1 MRRRGCMQA
10 LALAAALPW
19 AGSRAA
25 VAAAPGLAA
34 HDTVMAAAQ
43 ALDVFVVLRR
53 ASAAGQRVDWFDGK
67 GLELRGRF
75 TSPAPLHPR
84 LAFSASATGHA
95 HAWLSTA
102 AGDAVRLRLDAEEPP
117 LVRPLGRTLAGLA
130 VAADG
135 GCVMA
140 VHDDPPQ
147 LVFWDAAL
155 AQPLGRIA
163 VATREGRAAA
173 GVAAWCEAAMRR
185 SFFVAP
191 AGLAELWEIS
201 HDRRAEDFYEGLVH
215 DYRFGEGVPTR
226 GYLGARRIRLPRPLA
241 SLALDPEAVHV
252 LGEGAGSGGASD
264 AIDIVNPDVR
274 RRVAVLDGAPL
285 RLRGAAFVAA
295 AAAAGASSAAPHAA
309 SLLVP
314 LAGQPAL
321 ALVDSEHWTIA
332 ARIALPG
339 EAIAVAAHRRAP
351 QALVSMRTS
360 AGDLLGTLDLQ
371 HRSLASMRRFDGV
384 RLAPPV
390 LSRDGKR
397 VLVVREG
404 QALLVLDASTLA
416 DAAELPGDESVAV
429 RATAARRSP
438 SLARPA

>member
-1 MRRRGCMQA
+1 
-10 LALAAALPW
+10 
-19 AGSRAA
+19 
-25 VAAAPGLAA
+25 
-34 HDTVMAAAQ
+34 
-43 ALDVFVVLRR
+43 
-53 ASAAGQRVDWFDGK
+53 
-67 GLELRGRF
+67 
-75 TSPAPLHPR
+75 
-84 LAFSASATGHA
+84 
-95 HAWLSTA
+95 
-102 AGDAVRLRLDAEEPP
+102 
-117 LVRPLGRTLAGLA
+117 
-130 VAADG
+130 
-135 GCVMA
+135 
-140 VHDDPPQ
+140 
-147 LVFWDAAL
+147 
-155 AQPLGRIA
+155 
-163 VATREGRAAA
+163 
-173 GVAAWCEAAMRR
+173 MRR

-252 LGEGAGSGGASD
+252 LGEAAGSGGASD

-285 RLRGAAFVAA
+285 CLRGAAFVAA

-351 QALVSMRTS
+351 QALVSIRTS